1 MGLPS
6 GYQQVEYIQSTGNQ
20 YIEVNYPTANITRV
34 SCKAQVFSGSPYVI
48 IGTGVSSSIS
58 YSGIRCFSTNG
69 SNLYCGLNT
78 GRSELS
84 YTPASTPQTWIIDK
98 TLLQIGSTEKTIS
111 YSGSST
117 ATSFA
122 IFKDKEANKDANSTK
137 CSIYWFKVYEN
148 GVLKLNFIPCYK
160 KSDNVIG
167 MYETETGAFYT
178 NSGSGT
184 FVKGANVSSVTYR
197 TVLENTISGF
207 NDIQESL
214 SGIFSDIS
222 QPGNGKNAVNVR
234 KLVNSIN
241 NAAAIKL
248 TNGTITRL
256 YTSMYDSTIL
266 KDDKDYFTTL
276 IYDPT
281 VDGGSNE

>member
-20 YIEVNYPTANITRV
+20 YIEVHYQTANITRV
-34 SCKAQVFSGSPYVI
+34 SCRAQVFSGSAYVL
-48 IGTGVSSSIS
+48 IGTGVSSSSS
-58 YSGIRCFSTNG
+58 YTGIRCFSTNG

-84 YTPASTPQTWIIDK
+84 YTPGSTPQTWIIDK

-111 YSGSST
+111 YNGSST

-122 IFKDKEANKDANSTK
+122 IFKDKTANSTK

-148 GVLKLNFIPCYK
+148 GVLKRNFIPCYR

-167 MYETETGAFYT
+167 MYETETGTFYT

-184 FVKGANVSSVTYR
+184 FIKGANISNVTYK

-234 KLVNSIN
+234 KLINSIN

-248 TNGTITRL
+248 KNGTVTRL
-256 YTSMYDSTIL
+256 YPS
-266 KDDKDYFTTL
+266 
-276 IYDPT
+276 IYDPAT
-281 VDGGSNE
+281 DGGSNE